1 MCVTAQKVANPSMG
15 CSMIF
20 EGLPNTPSPRRPLM
34 VNSGADIIVVVVRT
48 SSRGTFAR
56 FPHRRQRPSPRRRR
70 RRLVLGRRGGR
81 QRHAVEAE
89 TEQRS
94 RRRARQS
101 IRDYEL
107 I

>member
-56 FPHRRQRPSPRRRR
+56 FPHRHIRVIMPAVADDWCWGAESQREAIAGD
-70 RRLVLGRRGGR
+70 GRCSMQG
-81 QRHAVEAE
+81 AAE
-89 TEQRS
+89 
-94 RRRARQS
+94 
-101 IRDYEL
+101 Y
-107 I
+107 